1 MKNEKKPLKQK
12 ATRPVLVKKKDQE
25 KEPEETSNEPV
36 KTEPKKIIPLKN
48 KNSFK
53 GLIIPLIILLLLS
66 LATSVW
72 LFREHFGEAEKE
84 NKVQPVKRNQTELRL
99 QDYITNASSDTLYL
113 GSVFGNSIF
122 LTDSI
127 YINRPVLYLKGPV
140 EFLRDSNYVKGGPAI
155 VVGPKCK
162 QVVLDSLA
170 FNGFELAI
178 LSYDPAILQMKD
190 LVYKNTRLSIA
201 YMVKHEE
208 PQVMPADSLIK
219 REN

>member
-1 MKNEKKPLKQK
+1 LAEPVKEPVKNQPQK
-12 ATRPVLVKKKDQE
+12 VIPVKKKN
-25 KEPEETSNEPV
+25 P
-36 KTEPKKIIPLKN
+36 
-48 KNSFK
+48 FK
-53 GLIIPLIILLLLS
+53 GLILPLIILLLLS

-72 LFREHFGEAEKE
+72 LFREHFGETETDNKE
-84 NKVQPVKRNQTELRL
+84 QLVKRNKVELRL
-99 QDYITNASSDTLYL
+99 QDYITNAPSDTLYL
-113 GSVFGNSIF
+113 GSVFGGSIP

-140 EFLRDSNYVKGGPAI
+140 EFFRDSNYVKGGPAL

-162 QVVLDSLA
+162 LVVLDSLS

-178 LSYDPAILQMKD
+178 LSYDPAILKMKD

-201 YMVKHEE
+201 YMVKKEE
-208 PQVMPADSLIK
+208 PNVLLNDSLIN